1 MTVKEPEWDPRTTRF
16 ESQEE
21 SMTDSSGKLIDRPV
35 KWGNERIIA
44 TLYTLPQGEQPA
56 TDFGLAL
63 ARTVNTLT
71 PRIASK
77 GKKPVSV
84 KVLNTSS
91 RCNPLSPQIL
101 ARRWGTHIET
111 AKRTLDA
118 TTQRGVRSVLNP
130 TMTRRYRTN
139 DRQLRY
145 RRLSHDMF
153 TDTLEASVRSWFRQN
168 RYAQVFAT
176 AFGWCRFYPM
186 KKKWDAYHGLSLM
199 AARDSVPP
207 HLIMV
212 GSKEQTLGEF

>member
-1 MTVKEPEWDPRTTRF
+1 MTVEEPEWDPWTTRF
-16 ESQEE
+16 KSQEE
-21 SMTDSSGKLIDRPV
+21 SMTDSAGKLIEKSV

-44 TLYTLPQGEQPA
+44 ALHTLPQGEQPA

-63 ARTVNTLT
+63 ARTVNTPT

-91 RCNPLSPQIL
+91 RRNPLSPQIL
-101 ARRWGTHIET
+101 ARRWGTHLET

-118 TTQRGVRSVLNP
+118 TTQRGVRSVLNL
-130 TMTRRYRTN
+130 TTTCRYRTN

-153 TDTLEASVRSWFRQN
+153 TDTLEASVCSWFRQN
-168 RYAQVFAT
+168 QYAQVFAT
-176 AFGWCRFYPM
+176 A
-186 KKKWDAYHGLSLM
+186 
-199 AARDSVPP
+199 
-207 HLIMV
+207 
-212 GSKEQTLGEF
+212 LG